1 MERKNKTI
9 LQLLFFVLLLAGCK
23 SSKDVT
29 SATGKVN
36 LQQIKNL
43 PAVSGGMEGVAAK
56 MKLSA
61 VIDGKT
67 LSSAGNLKVK
77 KGCGVQLSI
86 TPLGLF
92 EAARVEFLPLYVQYI
107 NKLEGEYAR
116 INYSDVSILQE
127 LGITYAL
134 LESVFLNGIYIPSA
148 MNIDEVL
155 KDVSVVSTGGTT
167 VITDKM
173 NDITYEYYI
182 DDATGLLVKSVG
194 TYRNGTSV
202 SCAYGDFKQVGE
214 RYFPAS
220 IELSLGGANKV
231 MKLSFMLSKIK
242 DNEELNPT
250 LPSSS
255 YKKVAPSAFL
265 KILGINK

>member
-9 LQLLFFVLLLAGCK
+9 LLLLFFVLLLAGCK
-23 SSKDVT
+23 SSKDAT
-29 SATGKVN
+29 STMGKVN
-36 LQQIKNL
+36 LQQIKSL
-43 PAVSGGMEGVAAK
+43 PAVSGGMEGVAAR

-61 VIDGKT
+61 VIDGRT

-77 KGCGVQLSI
+77 KGSGVQLSI

-107 NKLEGEYAR
+107 NKLEGEYSKM
-116 INYSDVSILQE
+116 NYSDVSLLQE
-127 LGITYAL
+127 LGISYAL

-148 MNIDEVL
+148 MSIDEVL
-155 KDVSVVSTGGTT
+155 KDVSVVNAGGAT

-194 TYRNGTSV
+194 TYKNGTSV
-202 SCAYGDFKQVGE
+202 TCVYGDFKQVGE
-214 RYFPAS
+214 RYFPAV
-220 IELSLGGANKV
+220 IELSLGGINKV
-231 MKLSFMLSKIK
+231 VKLSFMLSKIK
-242 DNEELNPT
+242 ENGALTPT
-250 LPSSS
+250 SPSAS